1 MKLYYN
7 DYSIEFSGAKT
18 TAAQNI
24 VKLVKSYN
32 TKIDGVGLQGHF
44 TVGDTPSRKDLAS
57 TLQSYTALGVEV
69 AYTEVDVRMKTPAS
83 DAGLQQQKT
92 DCASIV
98 GACVDT
104 EGCIGVTIW
113 DWTDKYSWVPN
124 TFPGYGAAC
133 PWDENLQKK
142 PAYNGILNA
151 LGSN

>member
-44 TVGDTPSRKDLAS
+44 TVSDTPSRKDLAS
-57 TLQSYTALGVEV
+57 MLQSYTALGVEV

-83 DAGLQQQKT
+83 DADLQQQKT
-92 DCASIV
+92 DYASIV

-142 PAYNGILNA
+142 PAYRGILSA